1 MEQGGCDALQQR
13 SQSVLQGA
21 RELGWLIRAVLNQH
35 EGAGPFHTQ
44 VDPSLGRGV
53 PPGRVSK
60 QLPSAKG
67 RFLQKGLSCEPE
79 TGNISGAGARSALV
93 PKVGRLGSR
102 SLHLRIQHTLT
113 VHLLCAGPRAPSP
126 TSPLFNP
133 LPADAPSSAFLPI
146 SLSDPHSLPGAK
158 AARIGWLF
166 NCFALLRDIDWR

>member
-1 MEQGGCDALQQR
+1 MHAEGSLGAPRRNDTCKAARIAPRWEQGGCDALQQR

-44 VDPSLGRGV
+44 VDQSLGRGV

-79 TGNISGAGARSALV
+79 TGNISGAGAGEECTGSE
-93 PKVGRLGSR
+93 GR
-102 SLHLRIQHTLT
+102 T
-113 VHLLCAGPRAPSP
+113 PRQ
-126 TSPLFNP
+126 P
-133 LPADAPSSAFLPI
+133 LPSLTYSTHTYCAP
-146 SLSDPHSLPGAK
+146 
-158 AARIGWLF
+158 
-166 NCFALLRDIDWR
+166 ALCRTPDTVPYLAPLQPPPR